1 MKPNKKNI
9 PKAPVKEIVQKDN
22 VATIRIMSFTILFLS
37 FFVYAN
43 TFKNGYVLDDFSVIK
58 ENWVVKR
65 GVESIPTIFKTSYR
79 YGYWSSADDLYRP
92 LSLVM
97 FATEWQLWP
106 DNPKA
111 GHIISV
117 LLYSLACMLLFLT
130 LRKIF
135 YKFNVFLPFIA
146 TLIFALHPVHTEVV
160 ANIKSRDEILSFFF
174 LVLTLLF
181 SVLYANTTKK
191 TRWLGFIYLPL
202 GITVY
207 FLAFLSKESAITFL
221 AVIPLVIY
229 FFTDATIRK
238 NIFITSVM
246 LIPALIFLAIR
257 AKVLA
262 NQPEMAFVSSVDN
275 LLVAAPDF
283 ITRYATAIKIIGKY
297 IWLLI
302 VPYPLASDYS
312 FNQIP
317 IVGWGNIWVIIS
329 FVILIAMA
337 VISFW
342 KFKTKHILVFSALFF
357 FITMSLYS
365 NILMLIGSS
374 FGERFLF
381 IPSLAFSIAIAWLI
395 FKLLKMQIES
405 SVVTKPSIFF
415 KANGIALAIL
425 IPVTIVYSGEI
436 VLRNKDWNSN
446 LSLYS
451 ADVVKSPNSAHMRYY
466 YGLVLMKDKALNKEA
481 KVEFPQ
487 FLDSAIVQ
495 FTIAA
500 KIVPTFADAYD
511 QIGLAYYRK
520 NMNDSALKYYQLALD
535 RNPTKSITY
544 SNMGVIYFNNK
555 QFEKALEVYEKAVK
569 YDPAFSD
576 AWMNLGS
583 TLGTLGKGNEAINAF
598 KKCVEFNPQNAL
610 ATYFI
615 SLTYKGMGDEANAKI
630 YLDKA
635 AQLDSKYLQPQ

>member
-9 PKAPVKEIVQKDN
+9 PKTPFKEIVQKDN
-22 VATIRIMSFTILFLS
+22 LATIRIMSFAILFLS
-37 FFVYAN
+37 FFVYTN
-43 TFKNGYVLDDFSVIK
+43 TFRNGYVLDDFSVIK

-111 GHIISV
+111 GHVINV
-117 LLYSLACMLLFLT
+117 LLYSLACVLLFLT

-146 TLIFALHPVHTEVV
+146 TLIFALHPIHTEVV

-174 LVLTLLF
+174 LVLTLNFVVSYIKTLKSKWLLF
-181 SVLYANTTKK
+181 GVIA
-191 TRWLGFIYLPL
+191 
-202 GITVY
+202 Y

-229 FFTDATIRK
+229 FFTDTTIRK
-238 NIFITSVM
+238 NIFITGVM

-283 ITRYATAIKIIGKY
+283 ITKYATAIKIIGKY

-329 FVILIAMA
+329 FVILITRINVKVTVYRRSIRKYY
-337 VISFW
+337 VISC
-342 KFKTKHILVFSALFF
+342 FF
-357 FITMSLYS
+357 
-365 NILMLIGSS
+365 
-374 FGERFLF
+374 
-381 IPSLAFSIAIAWLI
+381 
-395 FKLLKMQIES
+395 
-405 SVVTKPSIFF
+405 
-415 KANGIALAIL
+415 
-425 IPVTIVYSGEI
+425 
-436 VLRNKDWNSN
+436 
-446 LSLYS
+446 
-451 ADVVKSPNSAHMRYY
+451 
-466 YGLVLMKDKALNKEA
+466 
-481 KVEFPQ
+481 VEFV
-487 FLDSAIVQ
+487 S
-495 FTIAA
+495 
-500 KIVPTFADAYD
+500 
-511 QIGLAYYRK
+511 
-520 NMNDSALKYYQLALD
+520 
-535 RNPTKSITY
+535 
-544 SNMGVIYFNNK
+544 
-555 QFEKALEVYEKAVK
+555 
-569 YDPAFSD
+569 
-576 AWMNLGS
+576 
-583 TLGTLGKGNEAINAF
+583 
-598 KKCVEFNPQNAL
+598 C
-610 ATYFI
+610 
-615 SLTYKGMGDEANAKI
+615 
-630 YLDKA
+630 
-635 AQLDSKYLQPQ
+635 

>member
-1 MKPNKKNI
+1 MKPKVKNI
-9 PKAPVKEIVQKDN
+9 PKSSVKNVVVKDN
-22 VATIRIMSFTILFLS
+22 VLTIRLMSFTILLLS
-37 FFVYAN
+37 FIVYAN

-65 GVESIPTIFKTSYR
+65 GVESVPTIFKTSYR

-97 FATEWQLWP
+97 FAAEWQLWP
-106 DNPKA
+106 DNPKP
-111 GHIISV
+111 GHVINV

-146 TLIFALHPVHTEVV
+146 TIIFALHPVHTEVV

-174 LVLTLLF
+174 LVLTLRF
-181 SVLYANTTKK
+181 VIEYINSSKK
-191 TRWLGFIYLPL
+191 KWLIIGMIS
-202 GITVY
+202 Y

-229 FFTDATIRK
+229 FFTDTTIRK

-275 LLVAAPDF
+275 LLVAAPDM
-283 ITRYATAIKIIGKY
+283 ITRYATAIKIMGKY
-297 IWLLI
+297 LWLLV
-302 VPYPLASDYS
+302 VPYPLVCDYS

-317 IVGWGNIWVIIS
+317 IVGIGNVWFIIS
-329 FVILIAMA
+329 FIVLLSMVI
-337 VISFW
+337 VSVW
-342 KFKTKHILVFSALFF
+342 KFKTKHVLVFSVFFF

-365 NILMLIGSS
+365 NIFMLIGSS

-381 IPSLAFSIAIAWLI
+381 VPSLAFSIAVSWLVLKLFKIAVEYSPVTKSNLI
-395 FKLLKMQIES
+395 FKLNNRLLIVIIPTIIAYPSQI
-405 SVVTKPSIFF
+405 I
-415 KANGIALAIL
+415 
-425 IPVTIVYSGEI
+425 
-436 VLRNKDWNSN
+436 LRNKDWKSN
-446 LSLYS
+446 LSLYA
-451 ADVVKSPNSAHMRYY
+451 ADVWKSPNSAHMQYY
-466 YGLVLMKDKALNKEA
+466 YGLSVMKDLSLNREG
-481 KVEFPQ
+481 KVVHPEY
-487 FLDSAIVQ
+487 LDFAI
-495 FTIAA
+495 FHFSRAA
-500 KIVPTFADAYD
+500 EIVPTFADAYD

-583 TLGTLGKGNEAINAF
+583 TLATLGKRNEAINAF
-598 KKCVEFNPQNAL
+598 KKCVEFKPENAL

-615 SLTYKGMGDEANAKI
+615 SITYKGMGDDANAKI